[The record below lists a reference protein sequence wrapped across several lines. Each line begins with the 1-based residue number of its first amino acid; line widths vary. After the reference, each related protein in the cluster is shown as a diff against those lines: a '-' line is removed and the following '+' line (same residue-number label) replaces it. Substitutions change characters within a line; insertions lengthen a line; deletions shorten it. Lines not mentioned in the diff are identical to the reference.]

1 MPKLNT
7 EIKQQLATL
16 SKEKLLEIVQK
27 LATKKENFEFLMLN
41 YLDKENGEKD
51 LFIKAKDDLNGLFF
65 KRYKGFAEELQLANM
80 LSACTKRINE
90 FTKLSKNKK
99 LEADLLV
106 FVLDEAFSYNSKMYG
121 TCFTAFD
128 YRVGLMVK
136 RLVTILTKKI
146 HEDLVLDYKGKA
158 NFYLSRLHATSD
170 FLDSIYSLPKN
181 I

>member
-1 MPKLNT
+1 MAKLNT

-27 LATKKENFEFLMLN
+27 LATKKDNFDFLMLN
-41 YLDKENGEKD
+41 YLDKENGEMD
-51 LFIKAKDDLNGLFF
+51 LFNSAMDDINRLFF

-128 YRVGLMVK
+128 YRVGQMVK

-146 HEDLVLDYKGKA
+146 HEDLVLDYKEKA

-170 FLDSIYSLPKN
+170 FLDSIYSLPKS